1 MSDAAVV
8 IGATGGLGEAV
19 LLRLAAKRP
28 VVIGYH
34 RNKDKAAA
42 LLARIT
48 AGGGAAWTVQVDI
61 SHPNS
66 VAAFFEEAGRKAGGI
81 GHVVSVTDRQF
92 RFARCPR

>member
-48 AGGGAAWTVQVDI
+48 AGGGAAWTKRRG
-61 SHPNS
+61 
-66 VAAFFEEAGRKAGGI
+66 EKR
-81 GHVVSVTDRQF
+81 VVLVMWCR
-92 RFARCPR
+92 

>member
-61 SHPNS
+61 SH
-66 VAAFFEEAGRKAGGI
+66 R
-81 GHVVSVTDRQF
+81 VVLVMWCR
-92 RFARCPR
+92 